1 MRVFPICSERGLV
14 RRGVNGM
21 RKYEV
26 IYIIRPDLDEE
37 KTAAVVERFSSL
49 ITNAG
54 GELTKVAQWGKR
66 RLQYEVKDFNE
77 GFYVLT
83 TFTGDEAV
91 IPQELERVFKIADE
105 IIRYL
110 IVREEE

>member
-1 MRVFPICSERGLV
+1 
-14 RRGVNGM
+14 M

-26 IYIIRPDLDEE
+26 VYIIRPDLDEE

-54 GELTKVAQWGKR
+54 GELTKVTQWGKR

-83 TFTGDEAV
+83 TFTGETAV
-91 IPQELERVFKIADE
+91 PAELERVFKIADE